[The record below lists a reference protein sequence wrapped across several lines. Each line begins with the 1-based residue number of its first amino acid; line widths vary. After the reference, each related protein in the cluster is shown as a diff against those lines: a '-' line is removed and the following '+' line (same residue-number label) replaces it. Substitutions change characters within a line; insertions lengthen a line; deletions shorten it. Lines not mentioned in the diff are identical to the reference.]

1 MPLAHRSI
9 ETLPHQSNPRWV
21 QPWQGHPHPSARE
34 RPPLLGSSSQSI
46 DMGQKI
52 AVKRYNNRPPDQ
64 ASLLAFFECFSRLT
78 PLVNTNCA
86 FRLTPRAIVW
96 GCFNPLCVCH
106 SLPFQL
112 GLFSTRKSFCSTL
125 HTWRTSYLRIIV
137 KIFFAAPSPFPAP
150 IYRVDNQPST
160 LLHLRVGFTS
170 GNISAKECSRA

>member
-21 QPWQGHPHPSARE
+21 QPWQGHPHPSARG

-52 AVKRYNNRPPDQ
+52 VVKRYNNRPPDQ

-86 FRLTPRAIVW
+86 SRLTPRAFA
-96 GCFNPLCVCH
+96 GAA
-106 SLPFQL
+106 
-112 GLFSTRKSFCSTL
+112 STL
-125 HTWRTSYLRIIV
+125 SVSVTPYHFSLLILDTQKAFVQHCTPGEHLICASSSEYFSQLL
-137 KIFFAAPSPFPAP
+137 PPF
-150 IYRVDNQPST
+150 
-160 LLHLRVGFTS
+160 LHLS
-170 GNISAKECSRA
+170 IE